1 MIVRIGF
8 RGTCTACYLPDRSW
22 SSRGLKMPTD
32 SFPPEIAC
40 AGTGSASERATVVS
54 NAALTHMH
62 VLIASLEIAL
72 GDARSE
78 AVRMAYDRGVLWSAS
93 KPVNACRLVRPDDTA
108 CSAIMSVFS
117 SFFSTVRW
125 MQEIRSHKPT
135 SWSRR
140 DSCPD
145 QLRTRCVGSLM
156 HAFTNTPVLCATS

>member
-1 MIVRIGF
+1 MIGGIEF
-8 RGTCTACYLPDRSW
+8 RGTSTACSLPDRSW

-54 NAALTHMH
+54 SAALTHMH
-62 VLIASLEIAL
+62 VLIASFEIAL

-78 AVRMAYDRGVLWSAS
+78 AVRMAYDRCVLWSAS
-93 KPVNACRLVRPDDTA
+93 KPVNACRLVGPDDTA
-108 CSAIMSVFS
+108 CSAIMSVYS
-117 SFFSTVRW
+117 SFFYPVRW
-125 MQEIRSHKPT
+125 MQEIRSRKPT

-145 QLRTRCVGSLM
+145 QLRTRYAAALM
-156 HAFTNTPVLCATS
+156 HVFTNTPVLCATS